1 MKYEDQKPADYE
13 EQKQLSVNFFS
24 EPQLNNFGFLNSAVD
39 SNEQLD
45 KPDQVR
51 AGVNMSG
58 LDLDSQHNC
67 ISAQTLLS
75 QHRKA
80 KRFYPQDILNVNQKL
95 LMKSALNDIG

>member
-51 AGVNMSG
+51 AGGNMSG
-58 LDLDSQHNC
+58 LDLDS
-67 ISAQTLLS
+67 
-75 QHRKA
+75 
-80 KRFYPQDILNVNQKL
+80 
-95 LMKSALNDIG
+95 